1 MDDSSGILTKNET
14 FIVHTGVC
22 FVTLTLQ
29 VGAVVLV
36 TCQWTQSATESFT
49 LHWHGTVQV
58 TSVCLVV
65 DRWLFSPTLD
75 VRQTTANWPA
85 G

>member
-36 TCQWTQSATESFT
+36 TCQ
-49 LHWHGTVQV
+49 
-58 TSVCLVV
+58 
-65 DRWLFSPTLD
+65 
-75 VRQTTANWPA
+75 
-85 G
+85 